1 MFDPM
6 QDVMHYGWAN
16 KTWRNQASWAI
27 IPALFLRTAITAIA
41 DEENPM
47 KTRLCLLVVFCL
59 ALGLAACGGSK
70 SGPGGASG
78 PGTIAMHYTK
88 LNSGEK
94 VDKEFAIKSAFA
106 TTSWINVP
114 GSTTS
119 EKVTRY
125 YITLSDF
132 DYDPQTSSSKPK
144 VEGQATVEI
153 DFFADKGA
161 PVETPIKTG
170 SYEFA
175 NRGVMPWNSY
185 GKINNIIAYTF
196 IGGKNDEYSL
206 AYNAKGTVKIDSV
219 SADAVSGE
227 LDLTQDNGG
236 TIKGS
241 FTAKPFKLK

>member
-1 MFDPM
+1 
-6 QDVMHYGWAN
+6 
-16 KTWRNQASWAI
+16 
-27 IPALFLRTAITAIA
+27 
-41 DEENPM
+41 M
-47 KTRLCLLVVFCL
+47 KSLCLLVLICL
-59 ALGLAACGGSK
+59 ALGLMACGGGAPG
-70 SGPGGASG
+70 SGGGNKIS
-78 PGTIAMHYTK
+78 MHYKK
-88 LNSGEK
+88 LSSEEK

-106 TTSWINVP
+106 TASWINVP

-119 EKVTRY
+119 ERVTRY

-161 PVETPIKTG
+161 PVETPIKPG

-175 NRGVMPWNSY
+175 ELGAKPWNSY

-196 IGGKNDEYSL
+196 QGKNDEYSL
-206 AYNAKGTVKIDSV
+206 ANKAKGTVKINSV
-219 SADAVSGE
+219 TADAVTGE
-227 LDLTQDNGG
+227 LDLTQENGG